1 VTVYEALGGEAG
13 LRRFVR
19 RFYALMDELPEA
31 AACRAVHPES
41 LAESEEKFFE
51 YLSFFF
57 GGPPLYLQRRGH
69 PMLRARHLHAPIG
82 TAEIAGW
89 IACFRRAW
97 AEQVKDDPALDAA
110 VLPRIEALA
119 GHMRNV
125 AA

>member
-1 VTVYEALGGEAG
+1 MTVYEALGGEAG
-13 LRRFVR
+13 LRHFVA

-31 AACRAVHPES
+31 AACRAVHPADLS
-41 LAESEEKFFE
+41 GSAEKFFE

-57 GGPPLYLQRRGH
+57 GGPPLYIQKRGH

-82 TAEIAGW
+82 GAEIAGW
-89 IACFRRAW
+89 TACFRQAW

-119 GHMRNV
+119 THMRNI

>member
-13 LRRFVR
+13 LRHFVA

-31 AACRAVHPES
+31 AACRAVHPPS
-41 LAESEEKFFE
+41 LDGSAEKLFE

-57 GGPPLYLQRRGH
+57 GGPPLYIERRGH
-69 PMLRARHLHAPIG
+69 PMLRARHLHAVIG

-89 IACFRRAW
+89 MACFRGAW
-97 AEQVKDDPALDAA
+97 AERVKDDPALDAA

-119 GHMRNV
+119 AHMRNV
-125 AA
+125 TA